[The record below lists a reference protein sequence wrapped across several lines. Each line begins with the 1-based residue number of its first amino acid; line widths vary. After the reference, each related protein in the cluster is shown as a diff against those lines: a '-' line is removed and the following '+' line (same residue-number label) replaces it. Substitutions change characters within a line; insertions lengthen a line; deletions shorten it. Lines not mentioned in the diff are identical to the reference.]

1 MQICN
6 RKTRGFSAA
15 LAACLALCSP
25 ALALS
30 GDWASTERV
39 EARLVSAVEAT
50 GDLTKL
56 PLALEL
62 HLKPGWKTYWRS
74 PGEAGLPPALDFG
87 TSGNVASA
95 TLAYPIPHRFTLL
108 GLDTFGYK
116 DDITLPLDLAVQQP
130 GRPLELQAKLDIL
143 VCAEICV
150 PDTLQLALKIPAGA
164 PMPGPEAALVNRFA
178 ALVPGDGRASGLA
191 ITQVTTSGTGKD
203 AVLEITATAREPF
216 QSPDILAESEDAS
229 FGRLSVTLQDNGHAA
244 LIRLPMP
251 RAGKTPLVLTLVD
264 GNRAV
269 EARPDVV
276 AAPAPSLWQRLA
288 RLLPMLG
295 LGLIGGFILNF
306 MPCVLPVLSLKLL
319 SVVRHG
325 GSGQA
330 QVRAGFLAAAAGI
343 ITSFL
348 VIAAALVALKAAG
361 QTIGWGIQ
369 FQQPVFIAIMAA
381 LLVLFACNL
390 WGLFEVGLPSA
401 LANRL
406 GQAGG
411 TGLAGHFAS
420 GAFATLLA
428 TPCSA
433 PFLGTAV
440 GFALSGGPPEVF
452 AIFAALGI
460 GLALPWLMVAARP
473 SLATRLPRPGM
484 WMVRLR
490 QILGFALAATALWLL
505 VVMQAQTGFAPALA
519 LAVAM
524 ALLVSGLSW
533 RAGSGTN
540 LGLARFGGMLG
551 IACLALASA
560 SLPAQIAE
568 SREITWAKFDPDSVK
583 SLVSQGKTILV
594 DITADWCLT
603 CQANKRLVLDRPVVA
618 GLISGGTIV
627 PMKADW
633 TRPDPKIAAF
643 LARYGKFGIPFNI
656 IYGPGAPAGLVLPEL
671 LTEQAVTEALAKA
684 KG

>member
-1 MQICN
+1 MQLWL
-6 RKTRGFSAA
+6 RQTRLFIAA
-15 LAACLALCSP
+15 FAASLALGSS
-25 ALALS
+25 ARALS
-30 GDWASTERV
+30 GDWAATERV
-39 EARLVSAVEAT
+39 EARLVSAVEGT
-50 GDLTKL
+50 GDLANL
-56 PLALEL
+56 PLGLEL

-87 TSGNVASA
+87 ASANVASA
-95 TLAYPIPHRFTLL
+95 ALAYPIPHRFTLL

-116 DDITLPLDLAVQQP
+116 EEIVLPLGLAVQQP
-130 GRPLELQAKLDIL
+130 GQPLELLAKLDIL
-143 VCAEICV
+143 VCADICV

-164 PMPGPEAALVNRFA
+164 AMPGAEAALVNRFA
-178 ALVPGDGRASGLA
+178 ALVPGDGRAAGLA

-203 AVLEITATAREPF
+203 AVLEIAATAREPF
-216 QSPDILAESEDAS
+216 RAPDILAESEDAS
-229 FGRLSVTLQDNGHAA
+229 FGRPAITLQDNGHAA
-244 LIRLPMP
+244 LIRVPVP

-264 GNRAV
+264 GERAV
-269 EARPDVV
+269 EVRPDVV
-276 AAPAPSLWQRLA
+276 AAPAPTLWQRLA
-288 RLLPMLG
+288 GLLPMLG

-325 GSGQA
+325 GAGQA

-343 ITSFL
+343 LTSFL
-348 VIAAALVALKAAG
+348 LIAAVLVALKAAG

-390 WGLFEVGLPSA
+390 WGLFEVALPSA
-401 LANRL
+401 LTNRL
-406 GQAGG
+406 GRAGE

-452 AIFAALGI
+452 AIFTALGA
-460 GLALPWLMVAARP
+460 GLALPWLVVAARP
-473 SLATRLPRPGM
+473 SLATRLPRPGL
-484 WMVRLR
+484 WMMHLR
-490 QILGFALAATALWLL
+490 QILGLALAATALWLL
-505 VVMQAQTGFAPALA
+505 VVMQAQTGLVPALA
-519 LAVAM
+519 LAL
-524 ALLVSGLSW
+524 ALAGLVGGLRW
-533 RAGSGTN
+533 RAGASRQWS
-540 LGLARFGGMLG
+540 LASFGGMLG
-551 IACLALASA
+551 TACLALLAA
-560 SLPAQIAE
+560 GLPAGMTGKSEIA
-568 SREITWAKFDPDSVK
+568 WARFDPDAVK

-594 DITADWCLT
+594 DVTADWCLT
-603 CQANKRLVLDRPVVA
+603 CQANKRLVLDRPSVA
-618 GLISGGTIV
+618 GLFTGGRIV

-656 IYGPGAPAGLVLPEL
+656 IYGPGIPAGLVLPEL
-671 LTEQAVTEALAKA
+671 LTEQAVTDALAKA